1 MITAICGS
9 ERNVGRTT
17 VAINLAAML
26 AQCGK
31 NVVLIDA
38 SENQDASKLVDN
50 RTNSGAVDGG
60 FFCVSAISPI
70 TLALTVERLR
80 RGFDEIIIDTD
91 EDTAF
96 VAASRCNQCL
106 VIAGPRWDA
115 KEDDEGLV
123 EAALKQNSKFQ
134 THYVFNRCYPH
145 FDLEGW
151 ESYACGLAY
160 TILNCE
166 AVAAVSEGLA
176 VTEQENP
183 NVAVIKEMKALF
195 EELYGEFNHKP
206 KVTMRIQDS
215 FFVSQIEVYPI
226 GT

>member
-60 FFCVSAISPI
+60 FFCVSATSPI
-70 TLALTVERLR
+70 TLALTVERLG
-80 RGFDEIIIDTD
+80 RGFDEIIIDAD

-96 VAASRCNQCL
+96 AAASRCNQCL

-115 KEDDEGLV
+115 KDDDESLV
-123 EAALKQNSKFQ
+123 EAALKQNSKFR
-134 THYVFNRCYPH
+134 THYVFNRCYPD
-145 FDLEGW
+145 FDLEWW
-151 ESYACGLAY
+151 EGITGELQFAIS
-160 TILNCE
+160 TCE

-176 VTEQENP
+176 VTEQEKP
-183 NVAVIKEMKALF
+183 NVAAIKEMKALF

-206 KVTMRIQDS
+206 KVTKRIQDRC
-215 FFVSQIEVYPI
+215 FGSQIEVYPI